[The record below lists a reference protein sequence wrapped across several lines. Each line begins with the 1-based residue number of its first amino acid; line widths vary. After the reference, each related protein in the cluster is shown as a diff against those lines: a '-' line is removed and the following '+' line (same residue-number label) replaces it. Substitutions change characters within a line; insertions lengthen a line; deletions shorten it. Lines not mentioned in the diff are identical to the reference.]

1 MKGQHFLRLYQD
13 LWNFGHRVKIKQDQ
27 CIELVNYQMV
37 IRDPTD
43 CLTSFA
49 PRKLNLQYCKAEWL
63 WYLRG
68 DRFDHTIEQ
77 HATMWKKLK
86 QPDGGYNSNYG
97 QYIFGQKQFDWVVDS
112 LVNDPTSR
120 QACMQLLNNTHMY
133 AGNTDVVCTMGIQFL
148 IRNGQLDMYI
158 RMRSND
164 AIYGMTNDVF
174 CFAQLHQMVQA
185 ALAMCG
191 LKVRLGQYFHSV
203 GSLHVYE
210 RHFEMLQQ
218 LAHSLEKHYQ
228 PIEIPLPSSYLD
240 FVHLQGAD
248 QTLIPYSEYTDW
260 MLS

>member
-13 LWNFGHRVKIKQDQ
+13 LWNLGHRVKIKQDQ
-27 CIELVNYQMV
+27 CIELVNYEMV

-49 PRKLNLQYCKAEWL
+49 PRKLNLAYCKAEWL

-68 DRFDHTIEQ
+68 DRFDQSIET
-77 HATMWKKLK
+77 HATMWKKLR

-97 QYIFGQKQFDWVVDS
+97 QYIFGQKQFDWVIEC
-112 LVNDPTSR
+112 LVNDPSSR
-120 QACMQLLNNTHMY
+120 QACMQLLNVTHMY

-148 IRNGQLDMYI
+148 IRNERLDMFV

-174 CFAQLHQMVQA
+174 CFSQLHQMVKA
-185 ALAMCG
+185 G
-191 LKVRLGQYFHSV
+191 LLLSGLDVQLGKYHHSV

-210 RHFEMLQQ
+210 RHFPMLQE
-218 LAHSLEKHYQ
+218 LASGLSQDYQ
-228 PIEIPLPSSYLD
+228 SIDIPAPVSYLD
-240 FVHLQGAD
+240 FAYLRDNPKANASQ
-248 QTLIPYSEYTDW
+248 SEYVQW